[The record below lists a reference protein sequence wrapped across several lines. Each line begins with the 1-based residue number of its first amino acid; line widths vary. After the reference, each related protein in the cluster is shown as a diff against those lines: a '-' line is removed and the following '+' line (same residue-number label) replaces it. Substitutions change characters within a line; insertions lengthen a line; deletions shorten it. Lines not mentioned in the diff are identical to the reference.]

1 VLLLNI
7 LLLMAV
13 VFLPFATS
21 LLAGALRSGHGR
33 RPAVVFYGIAFDL
46 TALTRCRARVHA
58 CDLRE
63 A

>member
-1 VLLLNI
+1 
-7 LLLMAV
+7 MRRS
-13 VFLPFATS
+13 P
-21 LLAGALRSGHGR
+21 GPALRNDARDYSGHGQ

-46 TALTRCRARVHA
+46 TALTRCGARVHA